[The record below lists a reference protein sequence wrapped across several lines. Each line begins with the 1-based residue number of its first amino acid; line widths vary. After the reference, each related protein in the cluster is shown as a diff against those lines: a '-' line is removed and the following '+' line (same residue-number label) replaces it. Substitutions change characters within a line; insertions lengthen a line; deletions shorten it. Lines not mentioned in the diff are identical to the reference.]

1 MNIPSV
7 VAASRMI
14 ALQRA
19 TDITADNIAN
29 ASTPGFKTERVQ
41 FSDWLSRQAGTAA
54 PPGGNTIAF
63 TQDRATWR
71 DQRAGTLSHTGNT
84 FDVGLSGDGFFT
96 VNTPRGT
103 RLTRDGRFGPMP
115 DGTLADSSG
124 NAVMDANGKA
134 IQLGSTDTRI
144 TVAADGTISSE
155 NGQLGKI
162 GVVRADDPMRLTA
175 EGGTLYRADVP
186 TQPVAAPGIVQGT
199 VEDSNVQPVVE
210 ITRLIS
216 DMREFQSMS
225 QFIQAESDRQQAAID
240 KLLPQGGA

>member
-41 FSDWLSRQAGTAA
+41 FSDWLSRQTGTAP

-71 DQRAGTLSHTGNT
+71 DQRAGTLSYTGNT
-84 FDVGLSGDGFFT
+84 FDVGLSSDGFFS
-96 VNTPRGT
+96 VNTPRGV

-124 NAVMDANGKA
+124 NTVMDANGKA
-134 IQLGSTDTRI
+134 IQLGSADTRI

-155 NGQLGKI
+155 NGPLGKI

-175 EGGTLYRADVP
+175 EGGTLYRADVS
-186 TQPVAAPGIVQGT
+186 TQPVATPGIVQGT

-216 DMREFQSMS
+216 DMRDFQSMS

-240 KLLPQGGA
+240 KLLPQASA